1 MQVRSLGQ
9 EDPQK
14 KEMATHPV
22 FLPGECSAKY
32 AHNNM
37 YFNSCL
43 YINNIFSFRGLVTK
57 SCLTLVTPWTVTHQT
72 SLSMEF
78 PRQEYWSG
86 LPFASPGDLPDPGVG
101 PTSWVLAGGFFT
113 VEPPGKP
120 TTRAATSEK
129 WPVYREIQQRSM
141 IKNWENPQGARSPY
155 CEKLINEES
164 K

>member
-57 SCLTLVTPWTVTHQT
+57 SCLTLVTPWTVAHWA
-72 SLSMEF
+72 SLSMGF
-78 PRQEYWSG
+78 SRQEYWRG
-86 LPFASPGDLPDPGVG
+86 LPFPSPGDLPNPGIE
-101 PTSWVLAGGFFT
+101 PTSPALQADSLLLIHHEALGVIYSFT
-113 VEPPGKP
+113 NFSIMEQ
-120 TTRAATSEK
+120 TRFQLPKFIFDKNCSDVK
-129 WPVYREIQQRSM
+129 QHILVKQIQ
-141 IKNWENPQGARSPY
+141 A
-155 CEKLINEES
+155 
-164 K
+164 